1 MATGHNVSFHL
12 GFPHENITLAEA
24 SLQNLQTSIFTPSNY
39 NQNFQDR
46 LQCQCSVP
54 TVCCRSAVYMI
65 HHLKSWTFLVK
76 KSLCKP
82 FWVQKFPCRKQIA
95 SGLAGRR
102 SPNLIGNTP
111 ALRPLTSWKVPPW
124 SWWSGRGRPPNG
136 GEHRDKLQA
145 IGFGGH
151 PFYRQTQCQELAE
164 GKT

>member
-65 HHLKSWTFLVK
+65 HHLKKLNIFGKEVPLQTILGTEVPMSKANCLWPRWPQV
-76 KSLCKP
+76 S
-82 FWVQKFPCRKQIA
+82 KFDWEY
-95 SGLAGRR
+95 SGTETAYVLEGTAMELMIRAG
-102 SPNLIGNTP
+102 
-111 ALRPLTSWKVPPW
+111 
-124 SWWSGRGRPPNG
+124 
-136 GEHRDKLQA
+136 
-145 IGFGGH
+145 
-151 PFYRQTQCQELAE
+151 
-164 GKT
+164 